1 MNHLVLLDAR
11 AGELE
16 KILSGVKRMLVRD
29 FDPAQP
35 GPLTVGAGD
44 RLYFLRG
51 GEDRTVR
58 VQATVARVLLL
69 ACTPD
74 DEDLSQALKEMQ
86 PGLQLTEEQ
95 YNRWS
100 ARRQVLLVEFES
112 AHKADAIQVASCRI
126 PDSPAWL
133 TFRELNE
140 VTEEGVAQ
148 TQADLSATSAGRQ
161 SPD

>member
-35 GPLTVGAGD
+35 GRLPVAAGD

-69 ACTPD
+69 TCTPN

-100 ARRQVLLVEFES
+100 ARRHVLLVEFEA
-112 AHKADAIQVASCRI
+112 AHKADAIQVVPSRI
-126 PDSPAWL
+126 PESTGWV
-133 TFRELNE
+133 TFSQLCEI
-140 VTEEGVAQ
+140 T
-148 TQADLSATSAGRQ
+148 AG
-161 SPD
+161 

>member
-35 GPLTVGAGD
+35 GPLTVEAGD

-69 ACTPD
+69 TCTPD
-74 DEDLSQALKEMQ
+74 DEDLSQALKELQ